1 MGREGKIVGS
11 GFSFRNTSN
20 EPDTII
26 KNAMKDILLAMF
38 LNQLLMNTATLLDA
52 LIVSRFYGDVAMGG
66 CGITYNLVFMNVTL
80 GSIFA
85 VGAYL
90 ECASAMSA
98 GEQKRANVIFSAS
111 IYLALVFSVALTV
124 IGMCLSG
131 PAATFFG
138 AAPSAPELHEVTAEY
153 IRGLSYGFPA
163 DYLAAFLS
171 AIMLLD
177 GSKMRILWSAVVMIL
192 VNVLCNLGN
201 VFFLQWDMFGIGLAT
216 AFGNYCALGVL
227 LLHFASPAHRF
238 RLVKP
243 EKLLYWL
250 GVFYDRSASSLLG
263 RVMKWL
269 YFMLFVHTVIMLAS
283 SDSLIS
289 YSAFNNFRN
298 IMICICLGLGS
309 ASLLLSGVM
318 YSEKNVRALR
328 QTVRTGLKLSLLLG
342 AGIGGTV
349 ALFAEPILSVYGLG
363 EHAGEAVLILRIYG
377 FFFFIEFLK
386 FYYSF
391 YTRAI
396 YKWGISTFY
405 NIFGEFLFPTLS
417 ALVLG
422 VLFGSVGIWFS
433 IPVGSALAV
442 LSVVLYSLKKNGS
455 TGSFRDDLMLLP
467 PAFFEGQDTCLNVS
481 PRKTEDI
488 ILYSEAAERFLLER
502 GYGDRIAHH
511 VALSIEELLLNI
523 QNRAGETRNTD
534 LFVRIEDE
542 QIILRIRCDGKL
554 LNPLSI
560 QDIYDEKTEEI
571 YGPALI
577 QRIADSMEYNTAMGL
592 NNLIVRFQATP
603 AGTV

>member
-1 MGREGKIVGS
+1 MGREGKIVETA
-11 GFSFRNTSN
+11 FAFKNTSN

-38 LNQLLMNTATLLDA
+38 LNQLLMNMATLIDA
-52 LIVSRFYGDVAMGG
+52 MIVSRFYGDVALGS

-98 GEQKRANVIFSAS
+98 GEQKRANIIFSAS
-111 IYLALVFSVALTV
+111 IYLALIFSVVLAV
-124 IGMCLSG
+124 IGLCLSG
-131 PAATFFG
+131 PAASFFG
-138 AAPSAPELHEVTAEY
+138 AGPGSPGLHEVTSAY
-153 IRGLSYGFPA
+153 IRGLSFGFPA
-163 DYLAAFLS
+163 DYLVAFLS

-177 GSKMRILWSAVVMIL
+177 GSKKRILCSAVVMIV
-192 VNVLCNLGN
+192 VNVICDLGN

-227 LLHFASPAHRF
+227 LLHFASPERRLF
-238 RLVKP
+238 LVKP
-243 EKLLYWL
+243 EKLFYWL
-250 GVFYDRSASSLLG
+250 RVFYERSESSLLG

-269 YFMLFVHTVIMLAS
+269 YFMVFVHAVMMLAS

-298 IMICICLGLGS
+298 MMICICLGLGS

-328 QTVRTGLKLSLLLG
+328 QTIRTGLKLSLLLG

-349 ALFAEPILSVYGLG
+349 ALFAGPILSVYGLS

-377 FFFFIEFLK
+377 IFFFVEFLK

-396 YKWGISTFY
+396 YKKGISTFY
-405 NIFGEFLFPTLS
+405 NIFGEFLFPALS

-422 VLFGSVGIWFS
+422 ALFGSIGIWFS
-433 IPVGSALAV
+433 IPVGSSLAV

-455 TGSFRDDLMLLP
+455 TGSFQDNLMLLP

-488 ILYSEAAERFLLER
+488 VMYSRAASQFLMER
-502 GYGDRIAHH
+502 GYDDKTANS

-523 QNRAGETRNTD
+523 QNRAGETKNTD
-534 LFVRIEDE
+534 LFVRIEEE
-542 QIILRIRCDGKL
+542 QIIVRIRCDGKL

-560 QDIYDEKTEEI
+560 KDIYDENTEEI

-592 NNLIVRFQATP
+592 NNLIIRFHAKP
-603 AGTV
+603 AGTA

>member
-1 MGREGKIVGS
+1 MGGEGKRVKTA
-11 GFSFRNTSN
+11 FAFRNTSH
-20 EPDTII
+20 EPDTVI

-66 CGITYNLVFMNVTL
+66 CGIAYNLVFMNVTL
-80 GSIFA
+80 GSVFA

-111 IYLALVFSVALTV
+111 IYLALIFSVLLTV
-124 IGMCLSG
+124 VGLRLSG
-131 PAATFFG
+131 PAASFFG
-138 AAPSAPELHEVTAEY
+138 AAPSSPGLHAVTSAY

-163 DYLAAFLS
+163 DYLVAFLS

-177 GSKMRILWSAVVMIL
+177 GSKTRILCSAVVMIV

-216 AFGNYCALGVL
+216 AVGNYCALGVL
-227 LLHFASPAHRF
+227 LLHFASPTHRL

-243 EKLLYWL
+243 EKLLHWL

-269 YFMLFVHTVIMLAS
+269 YFMLFVHTVMMLAS

-289 YSAFNNFRN
+289 YAAFNNVRN

-342 AGIGGTV
+342 AGVGGTV

-363 EHAGEAVLILRIYG
+363 GHAEEAVLILRIYG
-377 FFFFIEFLK
+377 AFFFVEFLK

-396 YKWGISTFY
+396 YKRGISTFY
-405 NIFGEFLFPTLS
+405 NIFGEFLFPALS

-422 VLFGSVGIWFS
+422 ALFGSVGVWFS

-442 LSVVLYSLKKNGS
+442 LSVVLYSLKKNGG

-467 PAFFEGQDTCLNVS
+467 PTFFDGQDTCLNVS
-481 PRKTEDI
+481 PKETADI
-488 ILYSEAAERFLLER
+488 ILYTRAASQFLTDR
-502 GYGDRIAHH
+502 GYGGRIAYF
-511 VALSIEELLLNI
+511 VALSIEELLLNL
-523 QNRAGETRNTD
+523 QNRAGGTKNTD
-534 LFVRIEDE
+534 LFVRIEED
-542 QIILRIRCDGKL
+542 QIIVRIRCDGKL
-554 LNPLSI
+554 LNPLSVT
-560 QDIYDEKTEEI
+560 DIYDEDTEEI

-592 NNLIVRFQATP
+592 NNLIVRFRAKP
-603 AGTV
+603 ADPA

>member
-1 MGREGKIVGS
+1 MGREGKIVEKA
-11 GFSFRNTSN
+11 FVFRNTSN
-20 EPDTII
+20 EPDIII
-26 KNAMKDILLAMF
+26 KNAMKGILFAMF

-80 GSIFA
+80 GSVFA

-111 IYLALVFSVALTV
+111 IYLALVFSVILTF
-124 IGMCLSG
+124 IGLCLSG
-131 PAATFFG
+131 PAASFFG
-138 AAPSAPELHEVTAEY
+138 AAPSAPELHKVTTEY
-153 IRGLSYGFPA
+153 IRGLSFGFPA
-163 DYLAAFLS
+163 DYLVAFLS

-177 GSKMRILWSAVVMIL
+177 GSKMRILCSAVVMIV
-192 VNVLCNLGN
+192 VNVLCDLGN

-227 LLHFASPAHRF
+227 LLHFASPAHRL

-269 YFMLFVHTVIMLAS
+269 YFMLFVHTVMMMAS

-289 YSAFNNFRN
+289 YSAFNNVRN
-298 IMICICLGLGS
+298 IMICVCLGLGS

-318 YSEKNVRALR
+318 YAEKNVRALR
-328 QTVRTGLKLSLLLG
+328 QTVRTGLNLSLLLG
-342 AGIGGTV
+342 AGIGGMV
-349 ALFAEPILSVYGLG
+349 ALFAGPILSVYGLG
-363 EHAGEAVLILRIYG
+363 NHAEEAVLILRIYG
-377 FFFFIEFLK
+377 IFFFIEFLK

-396 YKWGISTFY
+396 YKKGISTFY
-405 NIFGEFLFPTLS
+405 NIFGEFLFPALS

-422 VLFGSVGIWFS
+422 ALFGSVGIWFS

-442 LSVVLYSLKKNGS
+442 LSVLLYSLKKNGS
-455 TGSFRDDLMLLP
+455 TGSFLDNLMLLP

-481 PRKTEDI
+481 PKETGDI
-488 ILYSEAAERFLLER
+488 VVYSKAASQFLTER
-502 GYGDRIAHH
+502 GYDDRIANF
-511 VALSIEELLLNI
+511 VALSIEELLLNS
-523 QNRAGETRNTD
+523 QSRAGDTKNTD
-534 LFVRIEDE
+534 LFVRIEED
-542 QIILRIRCDGKL
+542 QIIVRIRCDGKL

-560 QDIYDEKTEEI
+560 TDIYNEDTEEI

-577 QRIADSMEYNTAMGL
+577 QRIADSMEYNTAMEL
-592 NNLIVRFQATP
+592 NNLIVRFNTNR
-603 AGTV
+603 